1 MAAANESQGLKIAV
15 AVFVTLSVLLA
26 VTTYFGYSEY
36 TKAEAQRAT
45 AASKEQTQAAAAS
58 LAQTNFDELRKEIG
72 VRNEE
77 SAAIKGEIEKAYQQ
91 TFANLD
97 ALVNET
103 TTAVAKAQAAG
114 AQGPDLEDAKARV
127 QQIAAAF
134 KSEPNK
140 TFLSSMDRMTD
151 LLKNLSMLSTQLSV
165 NYTQVKRNLEGSSE
179 AAAQKIAVAEQK
191 SSETNADLAKEQDKH
206 VEERQSLLTKVDSLS
221 TERARLETE
230 LANLNAKLRQFE
242 EESARKLDTA
252 QNTIRVIRDQLE
264 RKETIL
270 DSPDGRVTYVDY
282 SRGEIHTDLRRSQGA
297 RPQMVLAIFDAK
309 SPGVPTD
316 KPKGTV
322 ELIDVNERG
331 SIARIQNTVSSIDPI
346 KVGDVVYSAAWS
358 PNEPMRFALI
368 GKIDIDRNGVDD
380 RNDLKRMIEAAGG
393 IVDYDLPPPDVGR
406 ETGKLTGKDAWY
418 VTDERPPLQD
428 VYQPKTVTGNETAE
442 FLRKQSEALR
452 EARLNGV
459 RPMPVERLLPFLGYD
474 FNAPVI
480 GRPEKVDTRALK
492 RVLAPKQGE
501 VEPDAR

>member
-1 MAAANESQGLKIAV
+1 
-15 AVFVTLSVLLA
+15 
-26 VTTYFGYSEY
+26 
-36 TKAEAQRAT
+36 
-45 AASKEQTQAAAAS
+45 
-58 LAQTNFDELRKEIG
+58 
-72 VRNEE
+72 
-77 SAAIKGEIEKAYQQ
+77 
-91 TFANLD
+91 
-97 ALVNET
+97 
-103 TTAVAKAQAAG
+103 
-114 AQGPDLEDAKARV
+114 
-127 QQIAAAF
+127 
-134 KSEPNK
+134 
-140 TFLSSMDRMTD
+140 
-151 LLKNLSMLSTQLSV
+151 
-165 NYTQVKRNLEGSSE
+165 
-179 AAAQKIAVAEQK
+179 
-191 SSETNADLAKEQDKH
+191 
-206 VEERQSLLTKVDSLS
+206 
-221 TERARLETE
+221 
-230 LANLNAKLRQFE
+230 
-242 EESARKLDTA
+242 
-252 QNTIRVIRDQLE
+252 
-264 RKETIL
+264 
-270 DSPDGRVTYVDY
+270 
-282 SRGEIHTDLRRSQGA
+282 
-297 RPQMVLAIFDAK
+297 MVLAIFDAK